1 MMLLK
6 NLNAIG
12 HKISFIS
19 PRLPPIVADQELL
32 ADPVAAGV
40 AAVIGA
46 VFELH
51 GPDLEGSE
59 NIPDLRMII

>member
-1 MMLLK
+1 MLLK

-32 ADPVAAGV
+32 ADSV
-40 AAVIGA
+40 AAVISA

-51 GPDLEGSE
+51 GPDLEGFE

>member
-19 PRLPPIVADQELL
+19 PRLPPPIVADQELL
-32 ADPVAAGV
+32 ADRV

-51 GPDLEGSE
+51 GPDLERFE

>member
-1 MMLLK
+1 MLLK

-32 ADPVAAGV
+32 ADRV

-51 GPDLEGSE
+51 GPDLERFE

>member
-32 ADPVAAGV
+32 GGPCCGRY
-40 AAVIGA
+40 GA

-51 GPDLEGSE
+51 GPDLEGFE